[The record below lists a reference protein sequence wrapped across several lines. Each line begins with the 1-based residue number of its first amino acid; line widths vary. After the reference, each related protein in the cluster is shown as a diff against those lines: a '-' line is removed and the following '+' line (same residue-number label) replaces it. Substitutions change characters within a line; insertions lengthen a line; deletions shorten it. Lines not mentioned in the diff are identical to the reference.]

1 MLVIQ
6 FHNKQENHPIKGLPQ
21 NLAGPPGIEP
31 GTYGLEA
38 ETYGFRAS
46 LDGLDGFYDFLVV
59 DLQKSPC
66 TAKCYV
72 GVVRRFLRWLDGGC
86 LSVEA
91 VRGFLRRV
99 NGGCSRDRYNLTL
112 SALKAYLR
120 DFLGL
125 GWLVAGFKHPPKVFK
140 PKTIPSR
147 GDLRRF
153 YMALPSLR
161 LKAFFLV
168 AASSGLRRGEILGLT
183 LEDVDFE
190 KRMLRPHSH
199 KGASKHS
206 WVSFYNR
213 EAEEAL
219 KVYRASLKGKAARS
233 NRLFPISIRDFKAEW
248 RAAQLKTGLKI
259 TSKSLRDWFAEE
271 MSRLGVADRYI
282 DAFQGR
288 VPATVLARHYTDY
301 SPTKLREIYEKA
313 NLKILETEKDGEV
326 DPAISR
332 LLGC

>member
-1 MLVIQ
+1 M
-6 FHNKQENHPIKGLPQ
+6 
-21 NLAGPPGIEP
+21 AGPPGIEP

-38 ETYGFRAS
+38 KTYGFRAS
-46 LDGLDGFYDFLVV
+46 LGDLGDFYDFLVV

-72 GVVRRFLRWLDGGC
+72 GVVRRFLSWLDGGC

-99 NGGCSRDRYNLTL
+99 NGECSRDRYNLTL

-147 GDLRRF
+147 EDLRRF

-161 LKAFFLV
+161 LKAYFLV

-183 LEDVDFE
+183 LDDVDFE
-190 KRMLRPHSH
+190 RRMLRPHSH

-288 VPATVLARHYTDY
+288 TPASILARHYTDY

-313 NLKILETEKDGEV
+313 NLKILEAEKEGEV
-326 DPAISR
+326 GVGGSA
-332 LLGC
+332 